1 MPPVFLLSGKYRH
14 VTSRFCRFPA
24 PKWLAHVPQK
34 SADMSNF
41 WRVHAKKDTNAHLRT
56 VHPVFCNSKNANG
69 MCVRR
74 ASVARDLWAQA
85 ALLVAFE
92 ELMHEEEQRDENMFP
107 PWLFTFLPTDQA
119 PDDDDD
125 ENGVINGV
133 NRSLAKLREHVDA
146 ALGSLLVRTRELDS
160 RLEAHMAE
168 QDQRLLSTHLDPQPV
183 DRQDAIES

>member
-1 MPPVFLLSGKYRH
+1 MPKKIRTRTCALCIPRVLEFKKRECAYVEHLS
-14 VTSRFCRFPA
+14 
-24 PKWLAHVPQK
+24 
-34 SADMSNF
+34 
-41 WRVHAKKDTNAHLRT
+41 RVL
-56 VHPVFCNSKNANG
+56 
-69 MCVRR
+69 
-74 ASVARDLWAQA
+74 AQA

-92 ELMHEEEQRDENMFP
+92 ELMDEEEQRDENMFP